1 MRYPMILRPD
11 QTGTVLAQAVDAPG
25 GLTVGRN
32 EADAIA
38 QANDAL
44 MTLFAHL
51 ISQGEPIPTPSR
63 PKRGQACAV
72 LPPMVAAKLAIY
84 QVMREA
90 GLTQSAFAEKL
101 GCDPRQVRL
110 LGLDHHSRLDQL
122 DAALAALGK
131 RLVIEVQDAA

>member
-90 GLTQSAFAEKL
+90 GLTSPRSPKKL